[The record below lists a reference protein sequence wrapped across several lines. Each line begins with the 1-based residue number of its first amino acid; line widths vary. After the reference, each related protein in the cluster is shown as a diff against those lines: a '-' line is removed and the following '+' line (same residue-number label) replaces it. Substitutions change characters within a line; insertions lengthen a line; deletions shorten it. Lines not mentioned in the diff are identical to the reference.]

1 MTGRLSADALA
12 LVVSCEHGGNDV
24 PAAYRRLFTGP
35 ATQAALHSHRGW
47 DRGSLQIGRWFARR
61 LQAPLIVST
70 TTRLLVEPNRSIGHR
85 RIFSEWT
92 QSLPDEQKQSLL
104 DHYYHPHREKVVA
117 AITAAHADAGSVL
130 HLSMH
135 TFTPV
140 FDGVTRTTDVGL
152 LFDPA
157 RSPEADL
164 CRQWQQQL
172 RRHLPDLT
180 IHRNRP
186 YRGTSDGLTTALRRQ
201 FPPERYLGIELEVNQ
216 RFFAADVPTLSTR
229 TLLEGLV
236 TSLQQLLSSER
247 EERPTGGA

>member
-1 MTGRLSADALA
+1 MSGRRSVASLA
-12 LVVSCEHGGNDV
+12 FVVSCEHGGNSV
-24 PAAYRRLFTGP
+24 PVAYRHLFAEPAA
-35 ATQAALHSHRGW
+35 QAALDSHRGW
-47 DRGSLQIGRWFARR
+47 DPGSLQIGRWFARK

-70 TTRLLVEPNRSIGHR
+70 TTRLLVEPNRSLGHR
-85 RIFSEWT
+85 RIFSEWP
-92 QSLPDEQKQSLL
+92 QSLPDDQKQSLL
-104 DHYYHPHREKVVA
+104 DHYYHPHREQVVA
-117 AITAAHADAGSVL
+117 AITAAHAEARTIL

-140 FDGVTRTTDVGL
+140 WDGVTRTTDVGL

-157 RSPEADL
+157 RRPEAAL

-201 FPPERYLGIELEVNQ
+201 FPPERYLGVELEVNQ
-216 RFFAADVPTLSTR
+216 RFVADSR
-229 TLLEGLV
+229 TAPRPVLKGLV
-236 TSLQQLLSSER
+236 DSLQQSLSLFAQQSFDG
-247 EERPTGGA
+247 TA